1 MRNVDYRNIEQ
12 TNGLA
17 IPQLDLQAIS
27 RNYRVIQ
34 MNVIGTKVPSNY
46 GVYKVQRQTRVIT
59 IPLHRHS
66 IFPEQPLKRHPACF

>member
-12 TNGLA
+12 TDGLV

-27 RNYRVIQ
+27 RNYRVIE
-34 MNVIGTKVPSNY
+34 MNIIGTKVPSKY
-46 GVYKVQRQTRVIT
+46 GVYKVQRQTGVIA

-66 IFPEQPLKRHPACF
+66 ISRTAP